1 MVSRSAARAA
11 SLFARSA
18 CSVCSW
24 SSTFRTSPF
33 SAHPA
38 ASPRATTH
46 ALTVEFVATA
56 GHFEFIAPVLRPRRL
71 VVAVDHRLLFTP
83 RLRLDAARIDPM
95 AHEVLLRGLRAAV
108 AQGEVVLVGA
118 ALIAV
123 PTDPDFEVG
132 VRLQN
137 GDLLV
142 EGAHIV

>member
-1 MVSRSAARAA
+1 MVSRSAARTA

-18 CSVCSW
+18 WSVSTW

-46 ALTVEFVATA
+46 ALRTAEVVATA
-56 GHFEFIAPVLRPRRL
+56 GRFEFVAPVLRPRGL
-71 VVAVDHRLLFTP
+71 VMAVDQRLLFTP
-83 RLRLDAARIDPM
+83 RLRL
-95 AHEVLLRGLRAAV
+95 GLRAAI

-123 PTDPDFEVG
+123 PANPDFQVG
-132 VRLQN
+132 VLLQN

-142 EGAHIV
+142 ERTHVV

>member
-18 CSVCSW
+18 CSVCTW

-46 ALTVEFVATA
+46 ALTVEFVAPA

-71 VVAVDHRLLFTP
+71 VLAVDHRLLFTP
-83 RLRLDAARIDPM
+83 RLRLEAALSDPLPPD
-95 AHEVLLRGLRAAV
+95 VLLPGLRPAV
-108 AQGEVVLVGA
+108 CLCRWWTCQCG
-118 ALIAV
+118 
-123 PTDPDFEVG
+123 
-132 VRLQN
+132 
-137 GDLLV
+137 
-142 EGAHIV
+142 

>member
-18 CSVCSW
+18 CSASTW

-46 ALTVEFVATA
+46 ALRTAEVIATA
-56 GHFEFIAPVLRPRRL
+56 RYLELVAPVLRPRAL
-71 VVAVDHRLLFTP
+71 IVAIHQRPLLAP
-83 RLRLDAARIDPM
+83 RLRLDAAGIDPV
-95 AHEVLLRGLRAAV
+95 AHEVLLGGLRAAI
-108 AQGEVVLVGA
+108 AQSEVVLVGA

-123 PTDPDFEVG
+123 TADPNLQLG

-137 GDLLV
+137 R
-142 EGAHIV
+142 